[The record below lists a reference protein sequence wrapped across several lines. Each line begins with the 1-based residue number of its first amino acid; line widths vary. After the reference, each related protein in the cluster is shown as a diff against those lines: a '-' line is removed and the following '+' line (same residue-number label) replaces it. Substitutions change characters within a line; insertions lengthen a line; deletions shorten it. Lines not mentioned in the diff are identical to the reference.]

1 MRSAIRLVVSIPD
14 QSLGVFRGSRRIRR
28 FPVSTAAK
36 GTGFEN
42 GSYRTPTG
50 RFRIC
55 EKIGDGQP
63 AGTIFRARVPA
74 GLWRPGE
81 SMDEDLIL
89 TRILRLVGLD
99 PENANTFER
108 CIYVHGTNREDLIG
122 QPASH
127 GCIRLANADMA
138 ELFEMVPTGA
148 FLTVTELPQS
158 LQPPPGGGA
167 GDPISLPNHDNF
179 VLAAL
184 LPDSSLNSVMS
195 TKSKK
200 APTGV
205 RYSDAQKQE
214 IVNFVSQYNSEKGR
228 GGQSAAAKKYNV
240 TPLTIA
246 AWLKASGGKGKT
258 KAPAKAAKAAK
269 QPKAPKPAKAAKDPS
284 ANKKGMRYS
293 AEQKQEVV
301 DFVVDYNAA
310 NGRGGQSHA
319 AKKFNLSVLTVSSW
333 LKKLGAK
340 ASGPKSLKAAPAPAA
355 LNAKFASLI
364 EVSDQL
370 RKAESEAEKLRVK
383 YDALRASI
391 QALL

>member
-1 MRSAIRLVVSIPD
+1 MRSVIRLVVSIPD
-14 QSLGVFRGSRRIRR
+14 QSLDVFRGSRCIRR
-28 FPVSTAAK
+28 FRISTAAK

-55 EKIGDGQP
+55 EKIRAGQP

-74 GLWRPGE
+74 GLWRPGQA
-81 SMDEDLIL
+81 MAEDLIL

-108 CIYVHGTNREDLIG
+108 CIYIHGTNREDLIG

-127 GCIRLANADMA
+127 GCIRLTSADMT
-138 ELFEMVPTGA
+138 ELFEMVPAGA
-148 FLTVTELPQS
+148 SLAVTEHPQS
-158 LQPPPGGGA
+158 FEPSHAEGE
-167 GDPISLPNHDNF
+167 GDPISTPVNDNF
-179 VLAAL
+179 VLAGL
-184 LPDSSLNSVMS
+184 VSDPSFNSVMS

-246 AWLKASGGKGKT
+246 AWLKASGGKT
-258 KAPAKAAKAAK
+258 KAKAKAKTPAKAAK
-269 QPKAPKPAKAAKDPS
+269 QPKAPKPAKVSKDPS
-284 ANKKGMRYS
+284 ASKKGMRYS

-301 DFVVDYNAA
+301 EI
-310 NGRGGQSHA
+310 GRAH
-319 AKKFNLSVLTVSSW
+319 V
-333 LKKLGAK
+333 
-340 ASGPKSLKAAPAPAA
+340 
-355 LNAKFASLI
+355 
-364 EVSDQL
+364 
-370 RKAESEAEKLRVK
+370 
-383 YDALRASI
+383 
-391 QALL
+391 